1 MIRAYEIIRDII
13 GDKVAYSYYIE
24 KIFRE
29 YGLDKIFQTE
39 ECALRSEVSLD
50 SIIKYQIEKH
60 KDIICEKC
68 CIDETELNE
77 ILEKILE
84 DEGLQKK
91 LLSPREER
99 IKSN

>member
-1 MIRAYEIIRDII
+1 MIRIYEIIRDII

-24 KIFRE
+24 KTFRE
-29 YGLDKIFQTE
+29 LGLDKIFQTE
-39 ECALRSEVSLD
+39 ECASRSEVPIDL
-50 SIIKYQIEKH
+50 IIKDQFDNH

-84 DEGLQKK
+84 DEELQKN
-91 LLSPREER
+91 LLSPIENE
-99 IKSN
+99 